1 MSYLGNTEPEAL
13 GYLLWVPQQQIVMR
27 APLCLNKTCVM
38 YDFPHKV
45 SQDLAFFF
53 FFSKGEIETDVSM
66 KRQAGDKSEDADVDV
81 IDADQV
87 ISDWVFQLCGQLY
100 LGWVNMS
107 SEPREYPPGCRAAPF
122 RLRKEVLSSSLSS
135 CV

>member
-13 GYLLWVPQQQIVMR
+13 GYLLRVPQQQIVMR
-27 APLCLNKTCVM
+27 APLCLNKTCAM

-53 FFSKGEIETDVSM
+53 FFFSEGDIETDVSM
-66 KRQAGDKSEDADVDV
+66 KRQVGDKSEDADVDV

-87 ISDWVFQLCGQLY
+87 ISDWVD
-100 LGWVNMS
+100 
-107 SEPREYPPGCRAAPF
+107 
-122 RLRKEVLSSSLSS
+122 S
-135 CV
+135 CTWDG